1 MNEDAFAE
9 LSAGHALGALSDDD
23 ERAFRDALAA
33 HPAWQTIVDADLAAA
48 AALADAAPAA
58 SPPPAVRAALL
69 AAVAADAADAG
80 GVSVDAGDASGDVDA
95 GDASGDAAA
104 AADAPPTRRAWRRG
118 LFALVASIAL
128 LVGIGWGTGAL
139 SSLWNTSAPT
149 ALEQIEQAP
158 DAASAQAAFDGGTA
172 TVHWSPSL
180 GKTVLV
186 ADGLPAIADD
196 QTFELWYVRGGD
208 AVPAGTFDAQD
219 GRSTAELTGT
229 MRAGDT
235 IAVTV
240 EPAGGAPGGTPS
252 GAPVL
257 AVPTA
262 GGAAL
267 PGAVARRGRPARSPA
282 PARPRPASHRVPW
295 TGER

>member
-58 SPPPAVRAALL
+58 APPPAVRAALL

-80 GVSVDAGDASGDVDA
+80 NAVDASGDVDA
-95 GDASGDAAA
+95 GDASDSGDAGDAS
-104 AADAPPTRRAWRRG
+104 ADASPTRRAWRRG

-262 GGAAL
+262 
-267 PGAVARRGRPARSPA
+267 
-282 PARPRPASHRVPW
+282 
-295 TGER
+295 